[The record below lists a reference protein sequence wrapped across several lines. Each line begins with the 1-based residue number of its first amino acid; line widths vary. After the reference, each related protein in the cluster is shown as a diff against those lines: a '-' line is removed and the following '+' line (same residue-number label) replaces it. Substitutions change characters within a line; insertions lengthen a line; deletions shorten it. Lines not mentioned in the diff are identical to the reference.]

1 MKKRL
6 RFSHQE
12 ATVVNITNNGST
24 VFVTIRFPHGDEIF
38 LGRMNDVMLN
48 EEE

>member
-1 MKKRL
+1 MTKKRT
-6 RFSHQE
+6 
-12 ATVVNITNNGST
+12 TVVNITNNGSK

-38 LGRMNDVMLN
+38 IGHMNDVMLT